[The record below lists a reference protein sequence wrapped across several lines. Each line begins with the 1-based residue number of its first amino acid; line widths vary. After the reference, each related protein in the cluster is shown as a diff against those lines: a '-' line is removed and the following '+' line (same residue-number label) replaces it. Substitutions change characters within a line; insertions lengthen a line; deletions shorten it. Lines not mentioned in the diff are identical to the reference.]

1 MKTRSKKA
9 PYLPK
14 SKAVGNKKQCSESKT
29 SRENIVGVKELR
41 QNLDEYISQVGEG
54 KTFTVFRRSKPVFK
68 ITPMVDEEDMW
79 ETVVDFTKIKKGGV
93 AIKDLL
99 SRL

>member
-1 MKTRSKKA
+1 MKTALKK
-9 PYLPK
+9 
-14 SKAVGNKKQCSESKT
+14 
-29 SRENIVGVKELR
+29 ENIVGVKELR
-41 QNLDEYISQVGEG
+41 QNLDEYIAQVNKG

-68 ITPMVDEEDMW
+68 ITPVVDEESAW

-93 AIKDLL
+93 AVDELL